1 MTAASIGRTL
11 ALLVLRDDRV
21 VTVTVVPT
29 ELT

>member
-11 ALLVLRDDRV
+11 RLLVLRDDRV
-21 VTVTVVPT
+21 VHVDVVPT